1 MLTVGASQYNSR
13 KPIVKHVN
21 VKNGFK
27 AVKKCGVGRD
37 SLNRAG
43 FAKALRRS
51 DLDKRGLSGIHAL
64 NPVCPFTI
72 IFTTY
77 LHGRVHFRLDLFLI
91 GAS

>member
-1 MLTVGASQYNSR
+1 MSTIGASQDNSR

-21 VKNGFK
+21 VKNGFE
-27 AVKKCGVGRD
+27 AVKKRGASRD

-43 FAKALRRS
+43 FAKALWRS
-51 DLDKRGLSGIHAL
+51 DLGKREFGIIGAL
-64 NPVCPFTI
+64 NPVLLFTI